1 MNPTVQRYLPPTLVF
16 GAALYFGW
24 PPAEPLDLGEDV
36 VRANSVRW
44 RPEDVAEPSVIKP
57 AANPFAAVLLASDE
71 MEVEPRPENWSMRRL
86 RLVPLRKPFKP
97 DCSWMASPRWE
108 IDFGLC

>member
-1 MNPTVQRYLPPTLVF
+1 MNPTVQRYLPPALVF

-24 PPAEPLDLGEDV
+24 PPSEPFDLGEEV

-44 RPEDVAEPSVIKP
+44 RPEDVAEPPVIKP
-57 AANPFAAVLLASDE
+57 AVDPFEKCWLPAMKWKSN
-71 MEVEPRPENWSMRRL
+71 RKPENWSLRRL
-86 RLVPLRKPFKP
+86 RLVPHPKSFKP

-108 IDFGLC
+108 IDIGLC